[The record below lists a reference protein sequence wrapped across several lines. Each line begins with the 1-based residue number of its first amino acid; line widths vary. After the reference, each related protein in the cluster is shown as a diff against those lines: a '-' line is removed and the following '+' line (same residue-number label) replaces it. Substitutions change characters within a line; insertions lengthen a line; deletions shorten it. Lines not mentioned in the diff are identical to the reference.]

1 MDRTGRVSGL
11 FIAVEGVIGVGKTTL
26 ATALAAS
33 LKARP
38 LFEQVEENPFLAQFY
53 KDRERF
59 AFQTQLFFLL
69 SRHRQMLTLRQRD
82 LFQSSVVSDYLFQK
96 DRIFASINLS
106 DAEIGL
112 YDQILPLLERDLPR
126 PDRVVF
132 LRADLEVLLKRIQ
145 KRGRAYEREIDPE
158 YLRLLDEAYNYFFF
172 HYRSTPLLVVNTNA
186 LDIIGRPEDAERL
199 CERILAHDK
208 GTAYYNPA

>member
-1 MDRTGRVSGL
+1 MSGL

-33 LKARP
+33 LGARQI
-38 LFEQVEENPFLAQFY
+38 LEQVEENPFLEHFY

-59 AFQTQLFFLL
+59 AFQAQLFFLL
-69 SRHRQMLTLRQRD
+69 SRHRQMQAVRQRD
-82 LFQSSVVSDYLFQK
+82 LFVSSVVSDYLCQK

-106 DAEIGL
+106 DEEIGL

-132 LRADLEVLLKRIQ
+132 LRADLDILMKRIQ
-145 KRGRAYEREIDPE
+145 KRGRPYEREIDPE
-158 YLRLLDEAYNYFFF
+158 YLKVLEEAYNYYFF
-172 HYRSTPLLVVNTNA
+172 HYRASPLLVVNTNA
-186 LDIIGRPEDAERL
+186 IDLGGRPEDCQRL
-199 CERILAHDK
+199 IERILAHDK